1 MNWYTLGKE
10 FKEKFPDYSVIVNP
24 PCISTTRETEYV
36 YRAYAHALNKIE
48 NDHVIINHEHTTV
61 LYYR

>member
-10 FKEKFPDYSVIVNP
+10 FKEKFPDYSVIVIP
-24 PCISTTRETEYV
+24 PCISSTREIEYI

-48 NDHVIINHEHTTV
+48 NDRVIVNHEDKTV
-61 LYYR
+61 IYYR

>member
-10 FKEKFPDYSVIVNP
+10 FKEKFPDYSVIVIP
-24 PCISTTRETEYV
+24 PCISSTRETEYI

-48 NDHVIINHEHTTV
+48 NDRVIVNHEDKTV
-61 LYYR
+61 IYYR